1 MTAVDRSNL
10 PEVRNP
16 LLKAEAAR
24 RFAELPPEA
33 SGALLALAVELRDLY
48 RADAEAAW
56 KRKKAP
62 LALYNRWAATYLTH
76 LIRLLRRVKKV
87 QATA

>member
-1 MTAVDRSNL
+1 MTDADRSSL

-16 LLKAEAAR
+16 LLRAHAAR

-33 SGALLALAVELRDLY
+33 SSALLALAVELRDLF
-48 RADAEAAW
+48 RVDAEAAW

-76 LIRLLRRVKKV
+76 LIRLLRRAAKGR
-87 QATA
+87 ATA